1 MRPHNSVGGY
11 RVYPTSPAAAE
22 AADHAIT
29 VTSQFNEGMDRL
41 NRERQLTER
50 EQHLLDNLD
59 PNSRPGNNYR
69 RLISASN
76 NLWTL
81 ALEKQRTRNL
91 GIVAGPFTVNQLAHH
106 LNRCADQ
113 WQELKRQL
121 DE

>member
-11 RVYPTSPAAAE
+11 RVYPTSPADAQS
-22 AADHAIT
+22 ADNNIT
-29 VTSQFNEGMDRL
+29 TLSQFNEGMDRL

-59 PNSRPGNNYR
+59 PNSQPVNNYR
-69 RLISASN
+69 RLMTASN

-91 GIVAGPFTVNQLAHH
+91 GVVAGPYTINQIAHH